1 MPRDVSRLDD
11 AATLNALQ
19 QLKASDGFVDDEA
32 KNTFLTLH
40 QSMRNDVDVDS
51 VLEVR
56 IMFLFSKSHS
66 NVLYVTF

>member
-1 MPRDVSRLDD
+1 
-11 AATLNALQ
+11 
-19 QLKASDGFVDDEA
+19 
-32 KNTFLTLH
+32 
-40 QSMRNDVDVDS
+40 MRNDVDVDS